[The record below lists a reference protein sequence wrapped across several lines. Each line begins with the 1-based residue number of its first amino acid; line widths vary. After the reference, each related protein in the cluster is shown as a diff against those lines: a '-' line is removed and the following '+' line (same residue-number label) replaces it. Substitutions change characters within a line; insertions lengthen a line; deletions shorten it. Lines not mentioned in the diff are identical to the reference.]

1 VGNAV
6 ALNSAS
12 FNAARIVGP
21 AVAGVLIARFGVA
34 PAFALNALG
43 FAAMIVVLLKLRAHG
58 LPAPRTGTSITE
70 EIAAGVHFA
79 LKSPVILVVLGL
91 VAVVSLCVFNFSV
104 YVPLLAR
111 QVLHLG
117 AEGFGFLMASL
128 GVGAVA
134 GALTV
139 GARRQLPL
147 AGIFAI
153 AAVSL
158 GGLVCLSA
166 VRHFWTAV
174 PFLFITGF
182 FGIMVM
188 ASGNARLQA
197 ETPGELRG
205 RVMGLYVLLTGGVF
219 PIGAF
224 IVGAVSERW
233 GVSTAFFCN
242 GAGGLIALAA
252 IFLAARRGRP

>member
-1 VGNAV
+1 
-6 ALNSAS
+6 
-12 FNAARIVGP
+12 
-21 AVAGVLIARFGVA
+21 
-34 PAFALNALG
+34 
-43 FAAMIVVLLKLRAHG
+43 
-58 LPAPRTGTSITE
+58 
-70 EIAAGVHFA
+70 
-79 LKSPVILVVLGL
+79 
-91 VAVVSLCVFNFSV
+91 
-104 YVPLLAR
+104 
-111 QVLHLG
+111 
-117 AEGFGFLMASL
+117 
-128 GVGAVA
+128 VGAVA

-174 PFLFITGF
+174 ARFLFITGF

-224 IVGAVSERW
+224 IVGAISERW
-233 GVSTAFFCN
+233 GVVDGRSSAM
-242 GAGGLIALAA
+242 ARRAIALAA
-252 IFLAARRGRP
+252 ISSPRSAGGRSRMLKKAHLLRWRPRPTLNVERLRPRVRAVGPRLASGPFEHPAAFQHTSIHRRSPGGPGAGLLEGARGLEHGEVGQGRPTI